1 MEAMFL
7 HKNIASSFVCN
18 TQVPPTVQTY
28 IGRRLSGILR
38 CICPTEYFLATGSH
52 AVPLPITYVA
62 PQDVK
67 LRETGLTPTS
77 IYQVCHF
84 YDISR
89 TGNTNLQRI
98 KKRNS
103 GAVPGLGVAVEFG

>member
-1 MEAMFL
+1 MFVIL
-7 HKNIASSFVCN
+7 KSRQQF
-18 TQVPPTVQTY
+18 
-28 IGRRLSGILR
+28 RLLSVGEYSGILR

-62 PQDVK
+62 LQDVK

-89 TGNTNLQRI
+89 TGNRPDLVCWLVCPALI
-98 KKRNS
+98 
-103 GAVPGLGVAVEFG
+103 